1 MTIATLPIEDAPRFQ
16 KDTRGFA
23 TRAVQTGAPHDPVTG
38 AVIAPVIIPPPAIT
52 FWSQFGGTDKLFR
65 SHFQLPSP
73 KPALETQLV
82 STNTLA
88 VLIPIEITSN
98 MPSPL

>member
-23 TRAVQTGAPHDPVTG
+23 TRAVQAGAPHDPVTG
-38 AVIAPVIIPPPAIT
+38 AVIAPVTPPPAIT
-52 FWSQFGGTDKLFR
+52 FWYLFGDANKLFR
-65 SHFQLPSP
+65 SHFQLHSL
-73 KPALETQLV
+73 KPALEAQLV
-82 STNTLA
+82 STNTLV
-88 VLIPIEITSN
+88 VLIPIGITSN